1 MANFAKGSRSLAI
14 SDRSGMQFP
23 YNEMVKEWN
32 GSIVHFS
39 EFEAKH
45 PQLEI
50 RSRGG
55 DPQGLQRARPDTS
68 RGTGIIAS
76 LDLQYWPGQ
85 FLSNG
90 MQPGTSPDQENAKRQ
105 AGVSI
110 GEVTISFPINKALVT
125 GSSSTSN
132 LGSVTITT

>member
-90 MQPGTSPDQENAKRQ
+90 MQPGTSPDVENAKRQ

-132 LGSVTITT
+132 LGSVTVTV

>member
-1 MANFAKGSRSLAI
+1 MSNFAKGSRSLAI

-23 YNEMVKEWN
+23 YNEMVREWN

-90 MQPGTSPDQENAKRQ
+90 MQPGTSPDVENAKRQ

-110 GEVTISFPINKALVT
+110 GEITIV
-125 GSSSTSN
+125 
-132 LGSVTITT
+132 IT

>member
-1 MANFAKGSRSLAI
+1 MANFSKGSRSLAI

-23 YNEMVKEWN
+23 YNEMVREWT

-45 PQLEI
+45 PQLEL
-50 RSRGG
+50 RSKGG
-55 DPQGLQRARPDTS
+55 DAQALQRARPDTS

-90 MQPGTSPDQENAKRQ
+90 MQPGTTPDEENVKRQ
-105 AGVSI
+105 VGISI
-110 GEVTISFPINKALVT
+110 GGFTIV
-125 GSSSTSN
+125 
-132 LGSVTITT
+132 IT

>member
-1 MANFAKGSRSLAI
+1 MSNFAKGSRSLAI

-23 YNEMVKEWN
+23 YNEMVREWN

-85 FLSNG
+85 YLSNG

-105 AGVSI
+105 VGISI
-110 GEVTISFPINKALVT
+110 GGFTIV
-125 GSSSTSN
+125 
-132 LGSVTITT
+132 IT

>member
-1 MANFAKGSRSLAI
+1 MANFAKGNRSLAI

-23 YNEMVKEWN
+23 YNEMVREWN

>member
-90 MQPGTSPDQENAKRQ
+90 MQPGTSPDVENAKRQ

-132 LGSVTITT
+132 LGSVTITV

>member
-90 MQPGTSPDQENAKRQ
+90 MQPGTSPDVENAKRQ

>member
-50 RSRGG
+50 RSKGG

-85 FLSNG
+85 YLSNG
-90 MQPGTSPDQENAKRQ
+90 MEPGTSPDVENAKRQ

-132 LGSVTITT
+132 LGSVTVTV